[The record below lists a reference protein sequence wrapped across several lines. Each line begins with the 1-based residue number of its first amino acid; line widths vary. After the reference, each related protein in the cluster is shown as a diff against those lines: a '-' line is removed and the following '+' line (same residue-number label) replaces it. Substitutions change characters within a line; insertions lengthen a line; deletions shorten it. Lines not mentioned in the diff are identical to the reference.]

1 MRFRMG
7 ADYQVA
13 GMDARADGI
22 NHFTYWYWHVHAG
35 ENIAE
40 SRIRE

>member
-1 MRFRMG
+1 MG

-22 NHFTYWYWHVHAG
+22 NHSTYWYWHVHA
-35 ENIAE
+35 EKILP
-40 SRIRE
+40 SREFANKSK